1 MSNRSTKI
9 LNTLRK
15 FLFKNRLAES
25 IIYLL
30 IKSKIFYSIFSK
42 LPVNYFQYKSCTYRI
57 VKRNGI
63 LYKLD
68 IHHYMEWAVYF
79 NIEIEP
85 RKCLYQNSYDKG
97 VIFDIGAYFGEITL
111 NLAKLNPHSKIISFE
126 PNPEMFNKL
135 SFNTLLNKF
144 DNIDLYPFAAGENNA
159 DVMLTFYSES
169 PEGAH
174 IDTLVTQH
182 SIPVKQKKLD
192 DIYFE
197 KYNDIPVK
205 LIKIDTEGYE
215 LNVLKGAKQ
224 ILSKYKPDLLLECNG
239 SFMSRYNYTIKD
251 LLDFLKNLGYSY
263 FLITQSNTKLD
274 TNNLD
279 YEKVPK
285 HFDLLVKK

>member
-1 MSNRSTKI
+1 MSNKLTKTF
-9 LNTLRK
+9 NSLREL
-15 FLFKNRLAES
+15 LFKNRLSES
-25 IIYLL
+25 IIYIL
-30 IKSKIFYSIFSK
+30 IKSRIFYSVFSK
-42 LPVNYFQYKSCTYRI
+42 LPANYFQYKRHTYRM

-63 LYKLD
+63 IYKLD
-68 IHHYMEWAVYF
+68 IHHYMEWALYF
-79 NIEIEP
+79 DIEIEP
-85 RKCLYQNSYDKG
+85 RNFLYRNSYDKG
-97 VIFDIGAYFGEITL
+97 VIFDVGAHFGEITF

-135 SFNTLLNKF
+135 SFNKLLNKF

-159 DVMLTFYSES
+159 DVMLTFHSES

-174 IDTLVTQH
+174 IDTSITQD
-182 SIPVKQKKLD
+182 SILIKQKKLD

-215 LNVLKGAKQ
+215 LNVLRGAKQ
-224 ILSKYKPDLLLECNG
+224 ILSKYKPDLFLECND
-239 SFMSRYNYTIKD
+239 SFMNRYNYTIKD
-251 LLDFLKNLGYSY
+251 LFDFLKNLGYSY

-274 TNNLD
+274 PNNFHS
-279 YEKVPK
+279 EKAPK